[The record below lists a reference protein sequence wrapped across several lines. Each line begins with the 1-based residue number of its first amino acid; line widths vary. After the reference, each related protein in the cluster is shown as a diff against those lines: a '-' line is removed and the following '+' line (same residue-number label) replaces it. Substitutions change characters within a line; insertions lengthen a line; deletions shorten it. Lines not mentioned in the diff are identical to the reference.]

1 MDSFQIGRIVY
12 FQNPRRPLIFTI
24 FVFIVLLFSLQPAH
38 AVKVD
43 KLYEA
48 FAPVSSRAAQ
58 QRPAALREILRRIV
72 VKVSGQ
78 NVLPSGFASSTQIEA
93 LPEQFGYE
101 SRKVPGHAGL
111 HLWARLNAAGM
122 NRLIR
127 DAGLPIWPVE
137 RPATLLWLAIQDKTE
152 EVLGEDS
159 EHEVMAG
166 INVLAG
172 QRGIPVIYPIMDLT
186 ESSKVDYGKV
196 ALLDA
201 ALLSA
206 VSEKYASQYQ
216 LIGHIQRVS
225 KKRWRARWRIVGG
238 SVAENSANSQP
249 VIVTPTGPLSDVLAA
264 AINPLASR
272 IARQFSSFSRQGSA
286 QYIDITLDDVN
297 GAEDY
302 VRSLKYLESLSP
314 VSKVDVL
321 SVDGKK
327 INFRLHTRVD
337 MASLL
342 QVISLGRVLY
352 ARDAIDQLVFGL
364 SP

>member
-1 MDSFQIGRIVY
+1 MTSQH
-12 FQNPRRPLIFTI
+12 PRRSLFPLLCL
-24 FVFIVLLFSLQPAH
+24 VFVLLFGLQPAH

-58 QRPAALREILRRIV
+58 QRPAALREVLRRVV

-78 NVLPSGFASSTQIEA
+78 NVLPGGFASGVRMDT
-93 LPEQFGYE
+93 LTEQFGYE
-101 SRKVPGHAGL
+101 SRQVPGHEGL
-111 HLWARLNAAGM
+111 HLWARLNAARV

-137 RPATLLWLAIQDKTE
+137 RPATLLWVAIQDKTE

-159 EHEVMAG
+159 THEVMAG
-166 INVLAG
+166 IDALAA
-172 QRGIPVIYPIMDLT
+172 QRGIPLIYPIMDLA
-186 ESSKVDYGKV
+186 ESSQVDYGKV
-196 ALLDA
+196 ARLDA
-201 ALLSA
+201 ALLSSA
-206 VSEKYASQYQ
+206 SEKYASQYQ
-216 LIGHIQRVS
+216 LIGHIQRLS
-225 KKRWRARWRIVGG
+225 KKKWRARWRILDG
-238 SVAENSANSQP
+238 NSADSQP
-249 VIVTPTGPLSDVLAA
+249 VITTPAGPLSDVLAA
-264 AINPLASR
+264 AINPLASI
-272 IARQFSSFSRQGSA
+272 IAQQFSSFSRLDGA

-297 GAEDY
+297 GAADY

-321 SVDGKK
+321 SVDGKQV
-327 INFRLHTRVD
+327 NFRLHTHVD

-352 ARDAIDQLVFGL
+352 ARDAIDRLVFGL
-364 SP
+364 NP